1 MVQPGIQES
10 FGQLVDRI
18 RQGDPSAWDCF
29 VKTYDPKLKSVIRNR
44 MRLMNRRLR
53 SIYDTGDF
61 TSEIWKTLMVRLPS
75 LQINDEAAF
84 MGFMTH
90 VAWQKI
96 IDMSRK
102 QTSRK
107 RDSNRDVSIYDPHME
122 RHSFDPKSHEPTPS
136 QYAMAEEIRQEL
148 TRESEAVD
156 GDCALIMKLK
166 SQDYTNHE
174 VAEATGMNLRKV
186 QRLLKQ
192 FHDRFVQLKRI

>member
-44 MRLMNRRLR
+44 LRLMNRRLR